1 MLRAERKAT
10 SVSSKKAF
18 FGVQHAPHLILLFP
32 LKLMERNIVSFVKR
46 KACLHSEFS
55 MSTTIERLL
64 TWGGP
69 LSMLAA
75 CAFAWLVRSGRSRC
89 GSVGHV
95 QQHTICVQLKVME
108 TNDILS
114 RWFQWIWNLFSCSW
128 LPHFPLYKSYQLSRF
143 KVCSCTRFDRRVI
156 VTLALN
162 MLCHRGSLSATP
174 ANSELVF
181 CKSGAVM
188 HPYPLVVR
196 WSATWHCTDSCPSV
210 FEGV

>member
-1 MLRAERKAT
+1 MLRAEKEGDIGLF
-10 SVSSKKAF
+10 KKAF

-95 QQHTICVQLKVME
+95 QQHTIV
-108 TNDILS
+108 S
-114 RWFQWIWNLFSCSW
+114 SW
-128 LPHFPLYKSYQLSRF
+128 KSWKQMIFWADDFNGFGTYSHAADCPTFLCTKAITIQSLLLHPLWSASDCY
-143 KVCSCTRFDRRVI
+143 SCTKY
-156 VTLALN
+156 AL
-162 MLCHRGSLSATP
+162 S
-174 ANSELVF
+174 
-181 CKSGAVM
+181 
-188 HPYPLVVR
+188 
-196 WSATWHCTDSCPSV
+196 
-210 FEGV
+210 